1 MRKQSGVFR
10 AMGIASAILL
20 GAAALFALLWRMGG
34 GAVWFAL
41 LLTALTFSYHL
52 LMRLLVGGLVN
63 RTKHSFDPNNA
74 WFRPKRWERRF
85 YAFLR
90 IKRWKRF
97 LPTALPE
104 QFSLQTNTLDE
115 VVQAMCRAEL
125 VHEISAALSYLSVL
139 FVLWSGDASDL
150 AIFLSTATA
159 ASLFDLVFVAMQR
172 FNRPRLL
179 AVQNRKITLDC
190 GHSQR

>member
-10 AMGIASAILL
+10 AMGMASAILL
-20 GAAALFALLWRMGG
+20 GAAILFACLWRMGG
-34 GAVWFAL
+34 GAVWFSL

-90 IKRWKRF
+90 IKRWKRL

-150 AIFLSTATA
+150 VIFLSTATA
-159 ASLFDLVFVAMQR
+159 ASLFDLAFVAMQR

-179 AVQNRKITLDC
+179 AVQNRK
-190 GHSQR
+190 